1 MPRHRF
7 WLFII
12 SYNGVPGSDSVF
24 IDRQFILCLR
34 RAKIDFY
41 IVRRVCPLNVDA
53 RHTEHILVAGPLL
66 ISDAGKAVVLGFHV
80 GGNRKGSGTENG
92 R

>member
-24 IDRQFILCLR
+24 IYRQFVLCLR
-34 RAKIDFY
+34 RAKIDLY
-41 IVRRVCPLNVDA
+41 IVRRVCQLCDDA
-53 RHTEHILVAGPLL
+53 CHTERILVAGPLL
-66 ISDAGKAVVLGFHV
+66 IFDG
-80 GGNRKGSGTENG
+80 RKTLVFEFSRGWGP
-92 R
+92 